1 MTTIPTDWALYQTY
15 LAGELVHD
23 SYMSAI
29 HCRPVKKLPLGGLDV
44 DTCIALEQLANVMAK
59 AYQNPSRS
67 SPWALTSSLPIG

>member
-15 LAGELVHD
+15 LASELVYD

-29 HCRPVKKLPLGGLDV
+29 HHQPVKKLPLGGLDV